1 MASSMAFDFNQ
12 MIQKF
17 KIWLNRTIALVQA
30 YFKSLT
36 QYELYAWIGEGVGFV
51 MILISLITW

>member
-1 MASSMAFDFNQ
+1 MDLNVNQIIQKVKLWFNQ
-12 MIQKF
+12 TLIK
-17 KIWLNRTIALVQA
+17 VQA

-51 MILISLITW
+51 MVLISLITW

>member
-1 MASSMAFDFNQ
+1 MAMNFDFNKI
-12 MIQKF
+12 IQNIKVLF
-17 KIWLNRTIALVQA
+17 NKTLVMVKA

-36 QYELYAWIGEGVGFV
+36 QYELYAWIGEGVGFL

>member
-1 MASSMAFDFNQ
+1 MDLNVNQIIQNVKVWFN
-12 MIQKF
+12 KTLV
-17 KIWLNRTIALVQA
+17 KVQA

-51 MILISLITW
+51 MVLISLITW

>member
-1 MASSMAFDFNQ
+1 MDFDFNQ
-12 MIQKF
+12 LIQKF
-17 KIWLNRTIALVQA
+17 KIWLNKTIALVQA

>member
-1 MASSMAFDFNQ
+1 MANNIDINQIIQKVQVWFNQ
-12 MIQKF
+12 TLIKV
-17 KIWLNRTIALVQA
+17 KA

-51 MILISLITW
+51 MILVSLILW

>member
-1 MASSMAFDFNQ
+1 MAFDFNQ
-12 MIQKF
+12 LIQQAQAWINK
-17 KIWLNRTIALVQA
+17 TIAKVQA

-36 QYELYAWIGEGVGFV
+36 QYELYAWIGEGVGFL